1 MCLGQLIKGMFTFS
15 KSDSKRILA
24 VPFLIINKA
33 DRSSRNIDIYCFVY
47 RTENCAL
54 LYSNRIYI
62 SIKA

>member
-47 RTENCAL
+47 CTENCAPL
-54 LYSNRIYI
+54 QQQDLFID
-62 SIKA
+62 